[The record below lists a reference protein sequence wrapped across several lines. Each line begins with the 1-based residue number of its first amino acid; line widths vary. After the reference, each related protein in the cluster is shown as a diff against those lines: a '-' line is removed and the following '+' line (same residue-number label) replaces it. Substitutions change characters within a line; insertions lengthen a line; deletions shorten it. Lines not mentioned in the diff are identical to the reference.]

1 MNKVVSICES
11 VYLVLVTP
19 PIWLNHYELIIND
32 SYIQI
37 DVCQFLSDFECSS
50 GRKLGLSQKSIPK
63 LDISKIGILSD

>member
-1 MNKVVSICES
+1 MNKVVSVCEP
-11 VYLVLVTP
+11 VNLVLVTP
-19 PIWLNHYELIIND
+19 TIRLNYYELIIDN

-50 GRKLGLSQKSIPK
+50 GRKLGLSQKGIPK